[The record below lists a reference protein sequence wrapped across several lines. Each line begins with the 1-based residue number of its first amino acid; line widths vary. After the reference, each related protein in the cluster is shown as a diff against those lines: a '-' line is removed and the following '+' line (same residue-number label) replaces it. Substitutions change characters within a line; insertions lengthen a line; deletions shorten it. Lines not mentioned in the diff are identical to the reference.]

1 MPGIDFGLD
10 RFGRRDPDPVMT
22 VTQLTAAV
30 KSAITSMPELSHVA
44 VAGEISSCTRS
55 AKGHIY
61 ITLKDGASVVSA
73 VVFAGSA
80 RTLTHQP
87 QVNEQVV
94 CYGSVDVYGGQ
105 GRYQLYCT
113 DITLQGA
120 GTQAAELEAL
130 RRRLEQEGLFS
141 QHRPI
146 PAMPRI
152 IAVVTSAG
160 GAALTD
166 IKNVLARRCPMVKL
180 LLIPAL
186 VQGAEAPESVAA
198 GIRRAQDTDAD
209 VIIFGRGGGSVE
221 DLSCFN
227 SEVIARAVYASRIPT
242 ISAVG
247 HERDYSICDYA
258 ADLRAP
264 PPSAA
269 AGSSRWSPSSAPEL
283 AASVTAD
290 MMIDDLSGALSQIS
304 SRMSH
309 YIAERGSMLDSRMAL
324 ITALSPASRLRTASQ
339 RLDSIEQ
346 QIRQSIHSRLDRL
359 DRAVMASAGV
369 ISALNPLAV
378 LSRGYSV
385 TSSGERIVTE
395 AGQLSPGD
403 YISIRL
409 GKGSVTARVTS
420 VSED

>member
-61 ITLKDGASVVSA
+61 ITLKDSASVVSA

-146 PAMPRI
+146 PAMPKI

-264 PPSAA
+264 TPSAA
-269 AGSSRWSPSSAPEL
+269 AEL

-403 YISIRL
+403 DISIRL

>member
-10 RFGRRDPDPVMT
+10 RFGRRDPDPLMT

-186 VQGAEAPESVAA
+186 VQGAERDVTGMVLAPSFKSALAAQTTTDGAKLYPQLAWGANPGEVNGLRVESA
-198 GIRRAQDTDAD
+198 
-209 VIIFGRGGGSVE
+209 SN
-221 DLSCFN
+221 LS
-227 SEVIARAVYASRIPT
+227 
-242 ISAVG
+242 
-247 HERDYSICDYA
+247 
-258 ADLRAP
+258 
-264 PPSAA
+264 
-269 AGSSRWSPSSAPEL
+269 AGSS
-283 AASVTAD
+283 
-290 MMIDDLSGALSQIS
+290 
-304 SRMSH
+304 
-309 YIAERGSMLDSRMAL
+309 
-324 ITALSPASRLRTASQ
+324 
-339 RLDSIEQ
+339 
-346 QIRQSIHSRLDRL
+346 L
-359 DRAVMASAGV
+359 DRALVGDFTNCFKWGYAKEMPIEVIQYGNPDNDADLGDLKGHNQVYLRGEAYIGWGILDPSAFAH
-369 ISALNPLAV
+369 IKANA
-378 LSRGYSV
+378 
-385 TSSGERIVTE
+385 
-395 AGQLSPGD
+395 
-403 YISIRL
+403 
-409 GKGSVTARVTS
+409 
-420 VSED
+420 

>member
-1 MPGIDFGLD
+1 M
-10 RFGRRDPDPVMT
+10 
-22 VTQLTAAV
+22 
-30 KSAITSMPELSHVA
+30 
-44 VAGEISSCTRS
+44 
-55 AKGHIY
+55 
-61 ITLKDGASVVSA
+61 SA

-146 PAMPRI
+146 PAMPKI

-264 PPSAA
+264 TPSAA
-269 AGSSRWSPSSAPEL
+269 AEL

-403 YISIRL
+403 DISIRL
-409 GKGSVTARVTS
+409 GKGSVTARVIS

>member
-113 DITLQGA
+113 DITL
-120 GTQAAELEAL
+120 
-130 RRRLEQEGLFS
+130 QEGLFS

-264 PPSAA
+264 TPSAA
-269 AGSSRWSPSSAPEL
+269 AEL

-403 YISIRL
+403 DISIRL

>member
-44 VAGEISSCTRS
+44 VAGEISSCARS
-55 AKGHIY
+55 AKEHIY

-264 PPSAA
+264 TPSAA
-269 AGSSRWSPSSAPEL
+269 AEL

-403 YISIRL
+403 DISIRL

>member
-1 MPGIDFGLD
+1 MPEIDFGLD

-30 KSAITSMPELSHVA
+30 KSAICGTPELSHVA

-61 ITLKDGASVVSA
+61 ITLKDGINVVSA
-73 VVFAGSA
+73 VVFANAA

-113 DITLQGA
+113 DITLRGE

-130 RRRLEQEGLFS
+130 RRRLEQAGLFD

-146 PAMPRI
+146 PSMPKT
-152 IAVVTSAG
+152 IAVVTSAS

-180 LLIPAL
+180 LLIPSL

-198 GIRRAQDTDAD
+198 GIRRAQDTNAD

-247 HERDYSICDYA
+247 HERDYSICDYV

-264 PPSAA
+264 TPSAA
-269 AGSSRWSPSSAPEL
+269 VEL
-283 AASVTAD
+283 ATQRTAD
-290 MMIDDLSGALSQIS
+290 MMIDDLDDALAQIR

-309 YIAERGSMLDSRMAL
+309 YLSDRGRMLDSRMSL

-339 RLDSIEQ
+339 RLDSVEQ
-346 QIRQSIHSRLDRL
+346 QIRLSVHSRLERL
-359 DRAVMASAGV
+359 DRAVNACAGV

-385 TSSGERIVTE
+385 TSSGGSIITE
-395 AGQLSPGD
+395 AEQLAPGD
-403 YISIRL
+403 DISVRF
-409 GKGSVTARVTS
+409 GKGSVTAKVTS
-420 VSED
+420 VTKE

>member
-10 RFGRRDPDPVMT
+10 RFGRRDPDPLMT

-44 VAGEISSCTRS
+44 VAGEISSCTCS

-264 PPSAA
+264 TPSAA
-269 AGSSRWSPSSAPEL
+269 AEL

-403 YISIRL
+403 DISIRL

>member
-22 VTQLTAAV
+22 VTQLTTAV

-61 ITLKDGASVVSA
+61 ITLKHGASVVSA

-264 PPSAA
+264 TPSAA
-269 AGSSRWSPSSAPEL
+269 AEL

-403 YISIRL
+403 DISIRL

>member
-61 ITLKDGASVVSA
+61 TTLKDGPSVVSA

-264 PPSAA
+264 TPSAA
-269 AGSSRWSPSSAPEL
+269 AEL

-403 YISIRL
+403 DISIRL

>member
-10 RFGRRDPDPVMT
+10 RFGRRDPDPLMT

-186 VQGAEAPESVAA
+186 VQA
-198 GIRRAQDTDAD
+198 
-209 VIIFGRGGGSVE
+209 VE

-264 PPSAA
+264 TPSAA
-269 AGSSRWSPSSAPEL
+269 AEL

-403 YISIRL
+403 DISIRL

>member
-1 MPGIDFGLD
+1 M
-10 RFGRRDPDPVMT
+10 
-22 VTQLTAAV
+22 
-30 KSAITSMPELSHVA
+30 
-44 VAGEISSCTRS
+44 
-55 AKGHIY
+55 
-61 ITLKDGASVVSA
+61 
-73 VVFAGSA
+73 
-80 RTLTHQP
+80 
-87 QVNEQVV
+87 
-94 CYGSVDVYGGQ
+94 
-105 GRYQLYCT
+105 
-113 DITLQGA
+113 
-120 GTQAAELEAL
+120 
-130 RRRLEQEGLFS
+130 
-141 QHRPI
+141 
-146 PAMPRI
+146 
-152 IAVVTSAG
+152 
-160 GAALTD
+160 
-166 IKNVLARRCPMVKL
+166 
-180 LLIPAL
+180 
-186 VQGAEAPESVAA
+186 
-198 GIRRAQDTDAD
+198 
-209 VIIFGRGGGSVE
+209 E

-264 PPSAA
+264 TPSAA
-269 AGSSRWSPSSAPEL
+269 AEL

-359 DRAVMASAGV
+359 DRAVMACAGV

-403 YISIRL
+403 DISIRL
-409 GKGSVTARVTS
+409 GKGSVTARVIS

>member
-61 ITLKDGASVVSA
+61 IALKDGASVVSA

-146 PAMPRI
+146 PAMPKI

-264 PPSAA
+264 TPSAA
-269 AGSSRWSPSSAPEL
+269 AEL

-403 YISIRL
+403 DISIRL

>member
-55 AKGHIY
+55 AKWHIY

-264 PPSAA
+264 TPSAA
-269 AGSSRWSPSSAPEL
+269 AEL

-403 YISIRL
+403 DISIRL

>member
-1 MPGIDFGLD
+1 MPEIDFGLD
-10 RFGRRDPDPVMT
+10 RFGRHDPEPIMT

-30 KSAITSMPELSHVA
+30 KSAIIAVPELSHVA
-44 VAGEISSCTRS
+44 VAGEISACTRS

-61 ITLKDGASVVSA
+61 ITLKDGTNVVSA
-73 VVFAGSA
+73 VVFASSA
-80 RTLTHQP
+80 RSLTHQP

-94 CYGSVDVYGGQ
+94 CYGSVDIYGGQ

-113 DITLQGA
+113 DIKLQGA

-130 RRRLEQEGLFS
+130 RRRLEQAGLFD

-146 PAMPRI
+146 PAMPKT
-152 IAVVTSAG
+152 IAVVTSAS

-247 HERDYSICDYA
+247 HERDYSICDYV

-264 PPSAA
+264 TPSAA
-269 AGSSRWSPSSAPEL
+269 VEL
-283 AASVTAD
+283 ATSKTAD
-290 MMIDDLSGALSQIS
+290 MMSDDLDNGLLQIR

-309 YIAERGSMLDSRMAL
+309 FLSECGRSLDSRMAL
-324 ITALSPASRLRTASQ
+324 ITALSPSARIRTASQ

-346 QIRQSIHSRLDRL
+346 QLRQSMHSRLDRL
-359 DRAVMASAGV
+359 DRAVSASAGV

-385 TSSGERIVTE
+385 TSSGDRIITE
-395 AGQLSPGD
+395 AGQLAPGD
-403 YISIRL
+403 DISIRL
-409 GKGSVTARVTS
+409 GKGSVTAKVTS
-420 VSED
+420 VSDD

>member
-113 DITLQGA
+113 DITLQG
-120 GTQAAELEAL
+120 
-130 RRRLEQEGLFS
+130 RLEQEGLFS

-146 PAMPRI
+146 PAMPKI

-264 PPSAA
+264 TPSAA
-269 AGSSRWSPSSAPEL
+269 AEL

-403 YISIRL
+403 DISIRL

>member
-55 AKGHIY
+55 A

-264 PPSAA
+264 TPSAA
-269 AGSSRWSPSSAPEL
+269 AEL

-403 YISIRL
+403 DISIRL

>member
-61 ITLKDGASVVSA
+61 ITLKDGAIVVSA

-146 PAMPRI
+146 PAMPKI

-264 PPSAA
+264 TPSAA
-269 AGSSRWSPSSAPEL
+269 AEL

-403 YISIRL
+403 DISIRL

>member
-1 MPGIDFGLD
+1 
-10 RFGRRDPDPVMT
+10 
-22 VTQLTAAV
+22 
-30 KSAITSMPELSHVA
+30 
-44 VAGEISSCTRS
+44 
-55 AKGHIY
+55 
-61 ITLKDGASVVSA
+61 
-73 VVFAGSA
+73 
-80 RTLTHQP
+80 
-87 QVNEQVV
+87 
-94 CYGSVDVYGGQ
+94 
-105 GRYQLYCT
+105 
-113 DITLQGA
+113 
-120 GTQAAELEAL
+120 
-130 RRRLEQEGLFS
+130 
-141 QHRPI
+141 
-146 PAMPRI
+146 MPRI

-264 PPSAA
+264 TPSAA
-269 AGSSRWSPSSAPEL
+269 VEL
-283 AASVTAD
+283 ATSVTAD
-290 MMIDDLSGALSQIS
+290 MMIDDLSGALSQIR

-403 YISIRL
+403 DISIRL